1 MCFQIAHQFIALS
14 GLVDLTSDDFFGTG
28 VDYLGNCLEKPKS
41 FEIKAFQG
49 SLFGT
54 VPSVPSCHI
63 WELPPTSSSAPSR
76 RRAG

>member
-28 VDYLGNCLEKPKS
+28 VDYLGNCVEEPILLR
-41 FEIKAFQG
+41 IKTSQD
-49 SLFGT
+49 SLCGI